1 MNRTCT
7 LLITIMIVGGIAGG
21 TGNARAHHSFAMFDN
36 ARCVSISGTVR
47 NFQWSFPH
55 SWIWLNVPD
64 RKGAIAVWGFEGEPP
79 SNLAQYGWK
88 RSTLKKGDKVSLRFS
103 PLKNGQNGGAYSVA
117 TLADGTVMTGAR
129 GRNDTC
135 VSKKP

>member
-1 MNRTCT
+1 MNCTRT
-7 LLITIMIVGGIAGG
+7 LLSATVMVGCIAFD
-21 TGNARAHHSFAMFDN
+21 TDNAQAHHSFSMFDN
-36 ARCVSISGTVR
+36 AKCVSISGTVR

-64 RKGAIAVWGFEGEPP
+64 RKGGVAVWGFEGEPP

-88 RSTLKKGDKVSLRFS
+88 KNTLKKGDKVSLRFS
-103 PLKNGQNGGAYSVA
+103 PLKSGQNGGAYSVA

-135 VSKKP
+135 VASKL